1 VKQLLDANIPN
12 YELQHVYTVKK
23 NTGLFQNQKKL
34 EREGRI
40 IVFCFPLRFRHKF
53 PTCQMSKM
61 FCLH

>member
-40 IVFCFPLRFRHKF
+40 IVFVSLWDSDTNFQLVKCQRCFV
-53 PTCQMSKM
+53 CI
-61 FCLH
+61 